1 MMLMHFV
8 MTMISVGGLVI
19 VASYF
24 TLILGYV
31 CVWMDKQKEL
41 VGPKRRRRKQHAG
54 SQVLFVA
61 KAAKV
66 VYVSV
71 SFY

>member
-1 MMLMHFV
+1 
-8 MTMISVGGLVI
+8 
-19 VASYF
+19 
-24 TLILGYV
+24 
-31 CVWMDKQKEL
+31 MDKQKEL

>member
-31 CVWMDKQKEL
+31 CV
-41 VGPKRRRRKQHAG
+41 
-54 SQVLFVA
+54 
-61 KAAKV
+61 
-66 VYVSV
+66 
-71 SFY
+71 